1 MKKKGTRLAVLASV
15 GPYAAETLLLVVLP
29 LLYVCLM
36 SIMTRPS
43 YGGVEFTVS
52 FNGYRALFEKAYL
65 VAIWNS
71 VRMSLVSTVII
82 LLVSYPMAYMLSRC
96 SRRVASNLIILMMIP
111 YFTNSL
117 IRLYSYITLFNTKG
131 ILTGILTRL
140 GMTWSAD
147 FLYSESAVVLGLVYV
162 CIPYAVLP
170 MYSSIER
177 LDKALLEASYDLG
190 AGRVKTFFRITLP
203 MTMPGVYAAA
213 IISFVPSIGN
223 YFVADVLGGSK
234 TLLIGNLIKD
244 QFMSSR
250 NWPLGSAL
258 SVFLIAGTMI
268 LVYLYARVSRADVME
283 GGPMN
288 RVKKK
293 SIGDKLG
300 VIYAVLLFAF
310 IYIPTVIVV
319 VYSFNQQ
326 PSNKWWTGFTA
337 EWYGKLFRDAQLW
350 QSFSLS
356 LKISLLSTLI
366 VVIIGTL
373 GAMGLTRYRFF
384 GRNALTYSV
393 YLPMI
398 VPGVVFAVPLM
409 ALLVLMGLK
418 KGFWAVVLGNVILM
432 LPYMILTVRTRFLGL
447 DRSVEEASMDLGA
460 SGVETFFRITLPSIV
475 PGIFTGALLSFAL
488 TLDDVV
494 MADFLA
500 GPNCLTFPMKIYN
513 SIRKGVSPE
522 INALETII
530 SGLIFLGVAVYLLLK
545 GRQDRAAAKIE
556 PFHQTQTEN

>member
-1 MKKKGTRLAVLASV
+1 MKKKGTRLVVLASV
-15 GPYAAETLLLVVLP
+15 GPYAAEMLLLVVLP

-52 FNGYRALFEKAYL
+52 FNGYKALFEKAYL

-283 GGPMN
+283 GG
-288 RVKKK
+288 
-293 SIGDKLG
+293 L
-300 VIYAVLLFAF
+300 
-310 IYIPTVIVV
+310 
-319 VYSFNQQ
+319 
-326 PSNKWWTGFTA
+326 
-337 EWYGKLFRDAQLW
+337 
-350 QSFSLS
+350 
-356 LKISLLSTLI
+356 
-366 VVIIGTL
+366 
-373 GAMGLTRYRFF
+373 
-384 GRNALTYSV
+384 
-393 YLPMI
+393 
-398 VPGVVFAVPLM
+398 
-409 ALLVLMGLK
+409 
-418 KGFWAVVLGNVILM
+418 
-432 LPYMILTVRTRFLGL
+432 
-447 DRSVEEASMDLGA
+447 
-460 SGVETFFRITLPSIV
+460 
-475 PGIFTGALLSFAL
+475 
-488 TLDDVV
+488 
-494 MADFLA
+494 
-500 GPNCLTFPMKIYN
+500 
-513 SIRKGVSPE
+513 
-522 INALETII
+522 
-530 SGLIFLGVAVYLLLK
+530 
-545 GRQDRAAAKIE
+545 
-556 PFHQTQTEN
+556 

>member
-1 MKKKGTRLAVLASV
+1 MLASV

-96 SRRVASNLIILMMIP
+96 SRRVASTLIILMMIP

-283 GGPMN
+283 GG
-288 RVKKK
+288 
-293 SIGDKLG
+293 L
-300 VIYAVLLFAF
+300 
-310 IYIPTVIVV
+310 
-319 VYSFNQQ
+319 
-326 PSNKWWTGFTA
+326 
-337 EWYGKLFRDAQLW
+337 
-350 QSFSLS
+350 
-356 LKISLLSTLI
+356 
-366 VVIIGTL
+366 
-373 GAMGLTRYRFF
+373 
-384 GRNALTYSV
+384 
-393 YLPMI
+393 
-398 VPGVVFAVPLM
+398 
-409 ALLVLMGLK
+409 
-418 KGFWAVVLGNVILM
+418 
-432 LPYMILTVRTRFLGL
+432 
-447 DRSVEEASMDLGA
+447 
-460 SGVETFFRITLPSIV
+460 
-475 PGIFTGALLSFAL
+475 
-488 TLDDVV
+488 
-494 MADFLA
+494 
-500 GPNCLTFPMKIYN
+500 
-513 SIRKGVSPE
+513 
-522 INALETII
+522 
-530 SGLIFLGVAVYLLLK
+530 
-545 GRQDRAAAKIE
+545 
-556 PFHQTQTEN
+556 

>member
-52 FNGYRALFEKAYL
+52 FNGYKALFEKAYL

-111 YFTNSL
+111 YFTSSL

-140 GMTWSAD
+140 GMTWSTD

-283 GGPMN
+283 GG
-288 RVKKK
+288 
-293 SIGDKLG
+293 L
-300 VIYAVLLFAF
+300 
-310 IYIPTVIVV
+310 
-319 VYSFNQQ
+319 
-326 PSNKWWTGFTA
+326 
-337 EWYGKLFRDAQLW
+337 
-350 QSFSLS
+350 
-356 LKISLLSTLI
+356 
-366 VVIIGTL
+366 
-373 GAMGLTRYRFF
+373 
-384 GRNALTYSV
+384 
-393 YLPMI
+393 
-398 VPGVVFAVPLM
+398 
-409 ALLVLMGLK
+409 
-418 KGFWAVVLGNVILM
+418 
-432 LPYMILTVRTRFLGL
+432 
-447 DRSVEEASMDLGA
+447 
-460 SGVETFFRITLPSIV
+460 
-475 PGIFTGALLSFAL
+475 
-488 TLDDVV
+488 
-494 MADFLA
+494 
-500 GPNCLTFPMKIYN
+500 
-513 SIRKGVSPE
+513 
-522 INALETII
+522 
-530 SGLIFLGVAVYLLLK
+530 
-545 GRQDRAAAKIE
+545 
-556 PFHQTQTEN
+556 

>member
-1 MKKKGTRLAVLASV
+1 MKKKGKRLAVLASV

-43 YGGVEFTVS
+43 YGGVEFTAS
-52 FNGYRALFEKAYL
+52 FNGYKALFEKAYL

-131 ILTGILTRL
+131 ILTGILARL

-190 AGRVKTFFRITLP
+190 AGRAKTFFKITLP

-213 IISFVPSIGN
+213 VISFVPSIGN

-234 TLLIGNLIKD
+234 TLLIGNLIKN

-258 SVFLIAGTMI
+258 SVLLIAGTMI
-268 LVYLYARVSRADVME
+268 LVYLYARVSRADAME
-283 GGPMN
+283 
-288 RVKKK
+288 
-293 SIGDKLG
+293 
-300 VIYAVLLFAF
+300 
-310 IYIPTVIVV
+310 
-319 VYSFNQQ
+319 
-326 PSNKWWTGFTA
+326 
-337 EWYGKLFRDAQLW
+337 E
-350 QSFSLS
+350 SL
-356 LKISLLSTLI
+356 
-366 VVIIGTL
+366 
-373 GAMGLTRYRFF
+373 
-384 GRNALTYSV
+384 
-393 YLPMI
+393 
-398 VPGVVFAVPLM
+398 
-409 ALLVLMGLK
+409 
-418 KGFWAVVLGNVILM
+418 
-432 LPYMILTVRTRFLGL
+432 
-447 DRSVEEASMDLGA
+447 
-460 SGVETFFRITLPSIV
+460 
-475 PGIFTGALLSFAL
+475 
-488 TLDDVV
+488 
-494 MADFLA
+494 
-500 GPNCLTFPMKIYN
+500 
-513 SIRKGVSPE
+513 
-522 INALETII
+522 
-530 SGLIFLGVAVYLLLK
+530 
-545 GRQDRAAAKIE
+545 
-556 PFHQTQTEN
+556 

>member
-96 SRRVASNLIILMMIP
+96 SHRVASNLIILMMIP

-283 GGPMN
+283 GG
-288 RVKKK
+288 
-293 SIGDKLG
+293 L
-300 VIYAVLLFAF
+300 
-310 IYIPTVIVV
+310 
-319 VYSFNQQ
+319 
-326 PSNKWWTGFTA
+326 
-337 EWYGKLFRDAQLW
+337 
-350 QSFSLS
+350 
-356 LKISLLSTLI
+356 
-366 VVIIGTL
+366 
-373 GAMGLTRYRFF
+373 
-384 GRNALTYSV
+384 
-393 YLPMI
+393 
-398 VPGVVFAVPLM
+398 
-409 ALLVLMGLK
+409 
-418 KGFWAVVLGNVILM
+418 
-432 LPYMILTVRTRFLGL
+432 
-447 DRSVEEASMDLGA
+447 
-460 SGVETFFRITLPSIV
+460 
-475 PGIFTGALLSFAL
+475 
-488 TLDDVV
+488 
-494 MADFLA
+494 
-500 GPNCLTFPMKIYN
+500 
-513 SIRKGVSPE
+513 
-522 INALETII
+522 
-530 SGLIFLGVAVYLLLK
+530 
-545 GRQDRAAAKIE
+545 
-556 PFHQTQTEN
+556 

>member
-1 MKKKGTRLAVLASV
+1 MKKKEKRLAVLASV

-82 LLVSYPMAYMLSRC
+82 LLVSYPMAYTLSRC

-131 ILTGILTRL
+131 ILTGILDRL

-177 LDKALLEASYDLG
+177 LDKALLEASYDRG

-283 GGPMN
+283 GG
-288 RVKKK
+288 
-293 SIGDKLG
+293 L
-300 VIYAVLLFAF
+300 
-310 IYIPTVIVV
+310 
-319 VYSFNQQ
+319 
-326 PSNKWWTGFTA
+326 
-337 EWYGKLFRDAQLW
+337 
-350 QSFSLS
+350 
-356 LKISLLSTLI
+356 
-366 VVIIGTL
+366 
-373 GAMGLTRYRFF
+373 
-384 GRNALTYSV
+384 
-393 YLPMI
+393 
-398 VPGVVFAVPLM
+398 
-409 ALLVLMGLK
+409 
-418 KGFWAVVLGNVILM
+418 
-432 LPYMILTVRTRFLGL
+432 
-447 DRSVEEASMDLGA
+447 
-460 SGVETFFRITLPSIV
+460 
-475 PGIFTGALLSFAL
+475 
-488 TLDDVV
+488 
-494 MADFLA
+494 
-500 GPNCLTFPMKIYN
+500 
-513 SIRKGVSPE
+513 
-522 INALETII
+522 
-530 SGLIFLGVAVYLLLK
+530 
-545 GRQDRAAAKIE
+545 
-556 PFHQTQTEN
+556 

>member
-52 FNGYRALFEKAYL
+52 FNGYKAMFEKAYL

-82 LLVSYPMAYMLSRC
+82 LLVSYSMAYMLSRC

-131 ILTGILTRL
+131 ILTGILDRL

-283 GGPMN
+283 GG
-288 RVKKK
+288 
-293 SIGDKLG
+293 L
-300 VIYAVLLFAF
+300 
-310 IYIPTVIVV
+310 
-319 VYSFNQQ
+319 
-326 PSNKWWTGFTA
+326 
-337 EWYGKLFRDAQLW
+337 
-350 QSFSLS
+350 
-356 LKISLLSTLI
+356 
-366 VVIIGTL
+366 
-373 GAMGLTRYRFF
+373 
-384 GRNALTYSV
+384 
-393 YLPMI
+393 
-398 VPGVVFAVPLM
+398 
-409 ALLVLMGLK
+409 
-418 KGFWAVVLGNVILM
+418 
-432 LPYMILTVRTRFLGL
+432 
-447 DRSVEEASMDLGA
+447 
-460 SGVETFFRITLPSIV
+460 
-475 PGIFTGALLSFAL
+475 
-488 TLDDVV
+488 
-494 MADFLA
+494 
-500 GPNCLTFPMKIYN
+500 
-513 SIRKGVSPE
+513 
-522 INALETII
+522 
-530 SGLIFLGVAVYLLLK
+530 
-545 GRQDRAAAKIE
+545 
-556 PFHQTQTEN
+556 

>member
-131 ILTGILTRL
+131 IPTGILARL

-283 GGPMN
+283 GG
-288 RVKKK
+288 
-293 SIGDKLG
+293 L
-300 VIYAVLLFAF
+300 
-310 IYIPTVIVV
+310 
-319 VYSFNQQ
+319 
-326 PSNKWWTGFTA
+326 
-337 EWYGKLFRDAQLW
+337 
-350 QSFSLS
+350 
-356 LKISLLSTLI
+356 
-366 VVIIGTL
+366 
-373 GAMGLTRYRFF
+373 
-384 GRNALTYSV
+384 
-393 YLPMI
+393 
-398 VPGVVFAVPLM
+398 
-409 ALLVLMGLK
+409 
-418 KGFWAVVLGNVILM
+418 
-432 LPYMILTVRTRFLGL
+432 
-447 DRSVEEASMDLGA
+447 
-460 SGVETFFRITLPSIV
+460 
-475 PGIFTGALLSFAL
+475 
-488 TLDDVV
+488 
-494 MADFLA
+494 
-500 GPNCLTFPMKIYN
+500 
-513 SIRKGVSPE
+513 
-522 INALETII
+522 
-530 SGLIFLGVAVYLLLK
+530 
-545 GRQDRAAAKIE
+545 
-556 PFHQTQTEN
+556 

>member
-1 MKKKGTRLAVLASV
+1 MKKKEKRLAVLASA

-52 FNGYRALFEKAYL
+52 FNGYRALFEKVYL

-131 ILTGILTRL
+131 ILTGILDRL

-177 LDKALLEASYDLG
+177 LDKALLGASYDLG

-283 GGPMN
+283 GG
-288 RVKKK
+288 
-293 SIGDKLG
+293 L
-300 VIYAVLLFAF
+300 
-310 IYIPTVIVV
+310 
-319 VYSFNQQ
+319 
-326 PSNKWWTGFTA
+326 
-337 EWYGKLFRDAQLW
+337 
-350 QSFSLS
+350 
-356 LKISLLSTLI
+356 
-366 VVIIGTL
+366 
-373 GAMGLTRYRFF
+373 
-384 GRNALTYSV
+384 
-393 YLPMI
+393 
-398 VPGVVFAVPLM
+398 
-409 ALLVLMGLK
+409 
-418 KGFWAVVLGNVILM
+418 
-432 LPYMILTVRTRFLGL
+432 
-447 DRSVEEASMDLGA
+447 
-460 SGVETFFRITLPSIV
+460 
-475 PGIFTGALLSFAL
+475 
-488 TLDDVV
+488 
-494 MADFLA
+494 
-500 GPNCLTFPMKIYN
+500 
-513 SIRKGVSPE
+513 
-522 INALETII
+522 
-530 SGLIFLGVAVYLLLK
+530 
-545 GRQDRAAAKIE
+545 
-556 PFHQTQTEN
+556 

>member
-15 GPYAAETLLLVVLP
+15 GPYAAEMLLLVVLP

-52 FNGYRALFEKAYL
+52 FNGYKALFEKAYL

-244 QFMSSR
+244 RFMSSR

-283 GGPMN
+283 GG
-288 RVKKK
+288 
-293 SIGDKLG
+293 L
-300 VIYAVLLFAF
+300 
-310 IYIPTVIVV
+310 
-319 VYSFNQQ
+319 
-326 PSNKWWTGFTA
+326 
-337 EWYGKLFRDAQLW
+337 
-350 QSFSLS
+350 
-356 LKISLLSTLI
+356 
-366 VVIIGTL
+366 
-373 GAMGLTRYRFF
+373 
-384 GRNALTYSV
+384 
-393 YLPMI
+393 
-398 VPGVVFAVPLM
+398 
-409 ALLVLMGLK
+409 
-418 KGFWAVVLGNVILM
+418 
-432 LPYMILTVRTRFLGL
+432 
-447 DRSVEEASMDLGA
+447 
-460 SGVETFFRITLPSIV
+460 
-475 PGIFTGALLSFAL
+475 
-488 TLDDVV
+488 
-494 MADFLA
+494 
-500 GPNCLTFPMKIYN
+500 
-513 SIRKGVSPE
+513 
-522 INALETII
+522 
-530 SGLIFLGVAVYLLLK
+530 
-545 GRQDRAAAKIE
+545 
-556 PFHQTQTEN
+556 

>member
-52 FNGYRALFEKAYL
+52 LNGYRALFEKAYL

-250 NWPLGSAL
+250 NWPLGSVL

-283 GGPMN
+283 GG
-288 RVKKK
+288 
-293 SIGDKLG
+293 L
-300 VIYAVLLFAF
+300 
-310 IYIPTVIVV
+310 
-319 VYSFNQQ
+319 
-326 PSNKWWTGFTA
+326 
-337 EWYGKLFRDAQLW
+337 
-350 QSFSLS
+350 
-356 LKISLLSTLI
+356 
-366 VVIIGTL
+366 
-373 GAMGLTRYRFF
+373 
-384 GRNALTYSV
+384 
-393 YLPMI
+393 
-398 VPGVVFAVPLM
+398 
-409 ALLVLMGLK
+409 
-418 KGFWAVVLGNVILM
+418 
-432 LPYMILTVRTRFLGL
+432 
-447 DRSVEEASMDLGA
+447 
-460 SGVETFFRITLPSIV
+460 
-475 PGIFTGALLSFAL
+475 
-488 TLDDVV
+488 
-494 MADFLA
+494 
-500 GPNCLTFPMKIYN
+500 
-513 SIRKGVSPE
+513 
-522 INALETII
+522 
-530 SGLIFLGVAVYLLLK
+530 
-545 GRQDRAAAKIE
+545 
-556 PFHQTQTEN
+556 

>member
-15 GPYAAETLLLVVLP
+15 GPYAAEMLLLVVLL

-52 FNGYRALFEKAYL
+52 FNGYKALFEKAYL

-140 GMTWSAD
+140 RMTWSAD

-283 GGPMN
+283 GG
-288 RVKKK
+288 
-293 SIGDKLG
+293 L
-300 VIYAVLLFAF
+300 
-310 IYIPTVIVV
+310 
-319 VYSFNQQ
+319 
-326 PSNKWWTGFTA
+326 
-337 EWYGKLFRDAQLW
+337 
-350 QSFSLS
+350 
-356 LKISLLSTLI
+356 
-366 VVIIGTL
+366 
-373 GAMGLTRYRFF
+373 
-384 GRNALTYSV
+384 
-393 YLPMI
+393 
-398 VPGVVFAVPLM
+398 
-409 ALLVLMGLK
+409 
-418 KGFWAVVLGNVILM
+418 
-432 LPYMILTVRTRFLGL
+432 
-447 DRSVEEASMDLGA
+447 
-460 SGVETFFRITLPSIV
+460 
-475 PGIFTGALLSFAL
+475 
-488 TLDDVV
+488 
-494 MADFLA
+494 
-500 GPNCLTFPMKIYN
+500 
-513 SIRKGVSPE
+513 
-522 INALETII
+522 
-530 SGLIFLGVAVYLLLK
+530 
-545 GRQDRAAAKIE
+545 
-556 PFHQTQTEN
+556 

>member
-36 SIMTRPS
+36 SIMTRPP

-82 LLVSYPMAYMLSRC
+82 LLVYYPMAYMLSRC

-283 GGPMN
+283 GG
-288 RVKKK
+288 
-293 SIGDKLG
+293 L
-300 VIYAVLLFAF
+300 
-310 IYIPTVIVV
+310 
-319 VYSFNQQ
+319 
-326 PSNKWWTGFTA
+326 
-337 EWYGKLFRDAQLW
+337 
-350 QSFSLS
+350 
-356 LKISLLSTLI
+356 
-366 VVIIGTL
+366 
-373 GAMGLTRYRFF
+373 
-384 GRNALTYSV
+384 
-393 YLPMI
+393 
-398 VPGVVFAVPLM
+398 
-409 ALLVLMGLK
+409 
-418 KGFWAVVLGNVILM
+418 
-432 LPYMILTVRTRFLGL
+432 
-447 DRSVEEASMDLGA
+447 
-460 SGVETFFRITLPSIV
+460 
-475 PGIFTGALLSFAL
+475 
-488 TLDDVV
+488 
-494 MADFLA
+494 
-500 GPNCLTFPMKIYN
+500 
-513 SIRKGVSPE
+513 
-522 INALETII
+522 
-530 SGLIFLGVAVYLLLK
+530 
-545 GRQDRAAAKIE
+545 
-556 PFHQTQTEN
+556 

>member
-1 MKKKGTRLAVLASV
+1 MKKKEKRLAVLASA

-52 FNGYRALFEKAYL
+52 FNGYRALFEKVYL

-131 ILTGILTRL
+131 ILTGILDRL

-283 GGPMN
+283 GG
-288 RVKKK
+288 
-293 SIGDKLG
+293 L
-300 VIYAVLLFAF
+300 
-310 IYIPTVIVV
+310 
-319 VYSFNQQ
+319 
-326 PSNKWWTGFTA
+326 
-337 EWYGKLFRDAQLW
+337 
-350 QSFSLS
+350 
-356 LKISLLSTLI
+356 
-366 VVIIGTL
+366 
-373 GAMGLTRYRFF
+373 
-384 GRNALTYSV
+384 
-393 YLPMI
+393 
-398 VPGVVFAVPLM
+398 
-409 ALLVLMGLK
+409 
-418 KGFWAVVLGNVILM
+418 
-432 LPYMILTVRTRFLGL
+432 
-447 DRSVEEASMDLGA
+447 
-460 SGVETFFRITLPSIV
+460 
-475 PGIFTGALLSFAL
+475 
-488 TLDDVV
+488 
-494 MADFLA
+494 
-500 GPNCLTFPMKIYN
+500 
-513 SIRKGVSPE
+513 
-522 INALETII
+522 
-530 SGLIFLGVAVYLLLK
+530 
-545 GRQDRAAAKIE
+545 
-556 PFHQTQTEN
+556 

>member
-96 SRRVASNLIILMMIP
+96 SRRVATNLIILMMIP

-283 GGPMN
+283 GG
-288 RVKKK
+288 
-293 SIGDKLG
+293 L
-300 VIYAVLLFAF
+300 
-310 IYIPTVIVV
+310 
-319 VYSFNQQ
+319 
-326 PSNKWWTGFTA
+326 
-337 EWYGKLFRDAQLW
+337 
-350 QSFSLS
+350 
-356 LKISLLSTLI
+356 
-366 VVIIGTL
+366 
-373 GAMGLTRYRFF
+373 
-384 GRNALTYSV
+384 
-393 YLPMI
+393 
-398 VPGVVFAVPLM
+398 
-409 ALLVLMGLK
+409 
-418 KGFWAVVLGNVILM
+418 
-432 LPYMILTVRTRFLGL
+432 
-447 DRSVEEASMDLGA
+447 
-460 SGVETFFRITLPSIV
+460 
-475 PGIFTGALLSFAL
+475 
-488 TLDDVV
+488 
-494 MADFLA
+494 
-500 GPNCLTFPMKIYN
+500 
-513 SIRKGVSPE
+513 
-522 INALETII
+522 
-530 SGLIFLGVAVYLLLK
+530 
-545 GRQDRAAAKIE
+545 
-556 PFHQTQTEN
+556 

>member
-1 MKKKGTRLAVLASV
+1 MKKKEKRLAVLASV

-131 ILTGILTRL
+131 ILTGILDRL

-177 LDKALLEASYDLG
+177 MDKALLEASYDLG
-190 AGRVKTFFRITLP
+190 VGRVKTFFRITLP
-203 MTMPGVYAAA
+203 ITMPGVYAAA

-283 GGPMN
+283 GG
-288 RVKKK
+288 
-293 SIGDKLG
+293 L
-300 VIYAVLLFAF
+300 
-310 IYIPTVIVV
+310 
-319 VYSFNQQ
+319 
-326 PSNKWWTGFTA
+326 
-337 EWYGKLFRDAQLW
+337 
-350 QSFSLS
+350 
-356 LKISLLSTLI
+356 
-366 VVIIGTL
+366 
-373 GAMGLTRYRFF
+373 
-384 GRNALTYSV
+384 
-393 YLPMI
+393 
-398 VPGVVFAVPLM
+398 
-409 ALLVLMGLK
+409 
-418 KGFWAVVLGNVILM
+418 
-432 LPYMILTVRTRFLGL
+432 
-447 DRSVEEASMDLGA
+447 
-460 SGVETFFRITLPSIV
+460 
-475 PGIFTGALLSFAL
+475 
-488 TLDDVV
+488 
-494 MADFLA
+494 
-500 GPNCLTFPMKIYN
+500 
-513 SIRKGVSPE
+513 
-522 INALETII
+522 
-530 SGLIFLGVAVYLLLK
+530 
-545 GRQDRAAAKIE
+545 
-556 PFHQTQTEN
+556 

>member
-1 MKKKGTRLAVLASV
+1 MKKKEKRLAVLASV

-52 FNGYRALFEKAYL
+52 FNGYKALFEKAYL

-131 ILTGILTRL
+131 ILTDILARL
-140 GMTWSAD
+140 GMAWSAD

-283 GGPMN
+283 GG
-288 RVKKK
+288 
-293 SIGDKLG
+293 L
-300 VIYAVLLFAF
+300 
-310 IYIPTVIVV
+310 
-319 VYSFNQQ
+319 
-326 PSNKWWTGFTA
+326 
-337 EWYGKLFRDAQLW
+337 
-350 QSFSLS
+350 
-356 LKISLLSTLI
+356 
-366 VVIIGTL
+366 
-373 GAMGLTRYRFF
+373 
-384 GRNALTYSV
+384 
-393 YLPMI
+393 
-398 VPGVVFAVPLM
+398 
-409 ALLVLMGLK
+409 
-418 KGFWAVVLGNVILM
+418 
-432 LPYMILTVRTRFLGL
+432 
-447 DRSVEEASMDLGA
+447 
-460 SGVETFFRITLPSIV
+460 
-475 PGIFTGALLSFAL
+475 
-488 TLDDVV
+488 
-494 MADFLA
+494 
-500 GPNCLTFPMKIYN
+500 
-513 SIRKGVSPE
+513 
-522 INALETII
+522 
-530 SGLIFLGVAVYLLLK
+530 
-545 GRQDRAAAKIE
+545 
-556 PFHQTQTEN
+556 

>member
-1 MKKKGTRLAVLASV
+1 MKKKEKRLAVLASV

-96 SRRVASNLIILMMIP
+96 SRRVASNLIILMMIS

-131 ILTGILTRL
+131 ILTGILDRL

-177 LDKALLEASYDLG
+177 MDKALLEASYDLG
-190 AGRVKTFFRITLP
+190 VGRVKTFFRITLP

-283 GGPMN
+283 GG
-288 RVKKK
+288 
-293 SIGDKLG
+293 L
-300 VIYAVLLFAF
+300 
-310 IYIPTVIVV
+310 
-319 VYSFNQQ
+319 
-326 PSNKWWTGFTA
+326 
-337 EWYGKLFRDAQLW
+337 
-350 QSFSLS
+350 
-356 LKISLLSTLI
+356 
-366 VVIIGTL
+366 
-373 GAMGLTRYRFF
+373 
-384 GRNALTYSV
+384 
-393 YLPMI
+393 
-398 VPGVVFAVPLM
+398 
-409 ALLVLMGLK
+409 
-418 KGFWAVVLGNVILM
+418 
-432 LPYMILTVRTRFLGL
+432 
-447 DRSVEEASMDLGA
+447 
-460 SGVETFFRITLPSIV
+460 
-475 PGIFTGALLSFAL
+475 
-488 TLDDVV
+488 
-494 MADFLA
+494 
-500 GPNCLTFPMKIYN
+500 
-513 SIRKGVSPE
+513 
-522 INALETII
+522 
-530 SGLIFLGVAVYLLLK
+530 
-545 GRQDRAAAKIE
+545 
-556 PFHQTQTEN
+556 

>member
-52 FNGYRALFEKAYL
+52 FNGYKALFEKAYL

-96 SRRVASNLIILMMIP
+96 SRSVASNLIILMMIP

-283 GGPMN
+283 GG
-288 RVKKK
+288 
-293 SIGDKLG
+293 L
-300 VIYAVLLFAF
+300 
-310 IYIPTVIVV
+310 
-319 VYSFNQQ
+319 
-326 PSNKWWTGFTA
+326 
-337 EWYGKLFRDAQLW
+337 
-350 QSFSLS
+350 
-356 LKISLLSTLI
+356 
-366 VVIIGTL
+366 
-373 GAMGLTRYRFF
+373 
-384 GRNALTYSV
+384 
-393 YLPMI
+393 
-398 VPGVVFAVPLM
+398 
-409 ALLVLMGLK
+409 
-418 KGFWAVVLGNVILM
+418 
-432 LPYMILTVRTRFLGL
+432 
-447 DRSVEEASMDLGA
+447 
-460 SGVETFFRITLPSIV
+460 
-475 PGIFTGALLSFAL
+475 
-488 TLDDVV
+488 
-494 MADFLA
+494 
-500 GPNCLTFPMKIYN
+500 
-513 SIRKGVSPE
+513 
-522 INALETII
+522 
-530 SGLIFLGVAVYLLLK
+530 
-545 GRQDRAAAKIE
+545 
-556 PFHQTQTEN
+556 

>member
-15 GPYAAETLLLVVLP
+15 GPYAAEMLLLVVLP

-52 FNGYRALFEKAYL
+52 FNGYKALFEKAYL

-268 LVYLYARVSRADVME
+268 LVYLYARVSRADGME
-283 GGPMN
+283 GG
-288 RVKKK
+288 
-293 SIGDKLG
+293 L
-300 VIYAVLLFAF
+300 
-310 IYIPTVIVV
+310 
-319 VYSFNQQ
+319 
-326 PSNKWWTGFTA
+326 
-337 EWYGKLFRDAQLW
+337 
-350 QSFSLS
+350 
-356 LKISLLSTLI
+356 
-366 VVIIGTL
+366 
-373 GAMGLTRYRFF
+373 
-384 GRNALTYSV
+384 
-393 YLPMI
+393 
-398 VPGVVFAVPLM
+398 
-409 ALLVLMGLK
+409 
-418 KGFWAVVLGNVILM
+418 
-432 LPYMILTVRTRFLGL
+432 
-447 DRSVEEASMDLGA
+447 
-460 SGVETFFRITLPSIV
+460 
-475 PGIFTGALLSFAL
+475 
-488 TLDDVV
+488 
-494 MADFLA
+494 
-500 GPNCLTFPMKIYN
+500 
-513 SIRKGVSPE
+513 
-522 INALETII
+522 
-530 SGLIFLGVAVYLLLK
+530 
-545 GRQDRAAAKIE
+545 
-556 PFHQTQTEN
+556 

>member
-15 GPYAAETLLLVVLP
+15 GPYAAEMLLLVVLP

-52 FNGYRALFEKAYL
+52 FNGYKALFEKAYL

-283 GGPMN
+283 GG
-288 RVKKK
+288 
-293 SIGDKLG
+293 L
-300 VIYAVLLFAF
+300 
-310 IYIPTVIVV
+310 
-319 VYSFNQQ
+319 
-326 PSNKWWTGFTA
+326 
-337 EWYGKLFRDAQLW
+337 
-350 QSFSLS
+350 
-356 LKISLLSTLI
+356 
-366 VVIIGTL
+366 
-373 GAMGLTRYRFF
+373 
-384 GRNALTYSV
+384 
-393 YLPMI
+393 
-398 VPGVVFAVPLM
+398 
-409 ALLVLMGLK
+409 
-418 KGFWAVVLGNVILM
+418 
-432 LPYMILTVRTRFLGL
+432 
-447 DRSVEEASMDLGA
+447 
-460 SGVETFFRITLPSIV
+460 
-475 PGIFTGALLSFAL
+475 
-488 TLDDVV
+488 
-494 MADFLA
+494 
-500 GPNCLTFPMKIYN
+500 
-513 SIRKGVSPE
+513 
-522 INALETII
+522 
-530 SGLIFLGVAVYLLLK
+530 
-545 GRQDRAAAKIE
+545 
-556 PFHQTQTEN
+556 

>member
-1 MKKKGTRLAVLASV
+1 M
-15 GPYAAETLLLVVLP
+15 
-29 LLYVCLM
+29 
-36 SIMTRPS
+36 
-43 YGGVEFTVS
+43 EFTVS
-52 FNGYRALFEKAYL
+52 FNGYKALFEKAYL

-283 GGPMN
+283 GG
-288 RVKKK
+288 
-293 SIGDKLG
+293 L
-300 VIYAVLLFAF
+300 
-310 IYIPTVIVV
+310 
-319 VYSFNQQ
+319 
-326 PSNKWWTGFTA
+326 
-337 EWYGKLFRDAQLW
+337 
-350 QSFSLS
+350 
-356 LKISLLSTLI
+356 
-366 VVIIGTL
+366 
-373 GAMGLTRYRFF
+373 
-384 GRNALTYSV
+384 
-393 YLPMI
+393 
-398 VPGVVFAVPLM
+398 
-409 ALLVLMGLK
+409 
-418 KGFWAVVLGNVILM
+418 
-432 LPYMILTVRTRFLGL
+432 
-447 DRSVEEASMDLGA
+447 
-460 SGVETFFRITLPSIV
+460 
-475 PGIFTGALLSFAL
+475 
-488 TLDDVV
+488 
-494 MADFLA
+494 
-500 GPNCLTFPMKIYN
+500 
-513 SIRKGVSPE
+513 
-522 INALETII
+522 
-530 SGLIFLGVAVYLLLK
+530 
-545 GRQDRAAAKIE
+545 
-556 PFHQTQTEN
+556 